1 MQNMK
6 LDISNNG
13 SKRILNYIMCGN
25 AFSPNKINVTHQIYG
40 LANMHQEKPQAMGSK
55 GGSI

>member
-1 MQNMK
+1 MNLFMQNMK

-13 SKRILNYIMCGN
+13 SKRIL
-25 AFSPNKINVTHQIYG
+25 NVTHQIYG